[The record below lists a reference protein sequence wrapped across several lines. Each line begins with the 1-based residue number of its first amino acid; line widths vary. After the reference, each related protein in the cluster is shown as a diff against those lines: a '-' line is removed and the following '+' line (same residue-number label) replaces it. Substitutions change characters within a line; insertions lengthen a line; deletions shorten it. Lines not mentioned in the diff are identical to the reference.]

1 MLKDFFGKTQDEKK
15 RNIVRIIYLTVTV
28 ILILSVALAIT
39 LAVGQ
44 NGNDGAS
51 GDDTSDASGTVLK
64 PTLSDTKKGT
74 LLVVNSQSNA
84 FDFTVNSEKSLVSIS
99 NNSNLYSLKTE
110 GMKANKEALAA
121 LNKML
126 GDFYKQAGASEKKVT
141 IYTAYRS
148 FEDQGKLLNSSVP
161 AGNSDFHTGM
171 LFELTI
177 DGTATSIKSDSAFNW
192 IYENAYKYGFV
203 DRYPIGKSSYT
214 GVSDFD
220 NAFRYVGTPHA
231 KYMKDNNLCL
241 EEYVSRVQ
249 TATEP
254 IMADGYKITY
264 VKANTEGNTE
274 IPLSSK
280 AYSISGDNMGGFIV
294 ASK

>member
-1 MLKDFFGKTQDEKK
+1 MLKEFFGRTQDEKK
-15 RNIVRIIYLTVTV
+15 RNIVRIIYLTVAV

-44 NGNDGAS
+44 NENNGTFGDG
-51 GDDTSDASGTVLK
+51 TSDASGTVLK

-74 LLVVNSQSNA
+74 LLVINSQSSA
-84 FDFTVNSEKSLVSIS
+84 FDFTINEKSLVSIS

-110 GMKANKEALAA
+110 GMKANKEALTA

-126 GDFYKQAGASEKKVT
+126 GDFYKQASDSEKKVT

-148 FEDQGKLLNSSVP
+148 FEDQGKLNSSVP

-177 DGTATSIKSDSAFNW
+177 DGTATSIRSDSAFNW

-214 GVSDFD
+214 GVSNFD